1 MSAALAAGFICSRP
15 RCTQLQ
21 SGSFTLD
28 FYDPSGNV
36 LFEVAGNVTEE
47 CISVE

>member
-1 MSAALAAGFICSRP
+1 MGTIHLSETITLGNHGN
-15 RCTQLQ
+15 TH

-28 FYDPSGNV
+28 FYDPSGNF